1 MCDSFLSIGP
11 EAESLCHR
19 KCSSSAYQI
28 SANSSPLEFMVV
40 QGGLIG
46 KDLQSCEERAN
57 PVTIQ

>member
-1 MCDSFLSIGP
+1 MCGSFLGIRP

-19 KCSSSAYQI
+19 KCSSSTYQI

-40 QGGLIG
+40 QGGLTG

-57 PVTIQ
+57 PAMMQ